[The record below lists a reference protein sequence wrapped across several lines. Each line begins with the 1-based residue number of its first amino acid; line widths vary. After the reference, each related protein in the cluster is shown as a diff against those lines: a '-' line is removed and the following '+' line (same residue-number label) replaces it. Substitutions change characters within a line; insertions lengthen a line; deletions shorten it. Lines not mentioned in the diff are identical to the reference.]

1 MNLSRK
7 TTLFFAGLL
16 LGLIVVLVVI
26 GLYSFRA
33 FSITS
38 ATEHV
43 RSAAEIVR
51 VHLTESMINGVI
63 DRREGFLRRLTEVQ
77 GLKSARIVR
86 GSGVERQFGRGL
98 SQELEPDLIERQVMA
113 SGRPHYALVEDNG
126 FSTFRGTIPFV
137 ATAAG
142 SPNCLQ
148 CHQAREGEVLGAV
161 TMTLSVDHLRKEAV
175 DTMAGI
181 LAAVMLFGLSTL
193 WLLRRLMLPVAR
205 TAREVETAVERAV
218 EGNFKSRVEARTS
231 DEIGHIA
238 SEMNRLLGALDDGL
252 NRIVRRVSE
261 LTLRTPREGENLLTT
276 TADMVDNLAKAS
288 HFKQAI
294 EEDETKSEIYQRLVR
309 TMETEFGLREFSV
322 YEVHQT
328 KHHLIPVYVDG
339 QLFAECRWCDPE
351 VLVRNE
357 ACRARRT
364 GHLVDS
370 VSAPAICTAFRPPV
384 GLEDRQHICFPVL
397 QSGNVGSVVQLVA
410 PAGDGPRF
418 QRMVPNLSV
427 FLREAA
433 PVLEAKRLMET
444 LKDST
449 LRDPMT
455 GLNNRRF
462 LEEYVETLMAGA
474 KRHKGH
480 LVILMIDLDF
490 FKMVNDAHGHD
501 AGDAVLKELAKVL
514 RQSVRSSDLVLRYG
528 GEEFMVILQ
537 DTDAEKGVL
546 VAENMRLAVEKLKI
560 QIGGLVLQKTVSI
573 GVSDFPGDGETF
585 WQVVKF
591 ADIALYRA
599 KEEGR
604 NRVVRFR
611 ADMWQETAAY

>member
-7 TTLFFAGLL
+7 TTLFFVGLL
-16 LGLIVVLVVI
+16 IGLIIVLVVI
-26 GLYSFRA
+26 GLYSFRN
-33 FSITS
+33 FSIIS

-43 RSAAEIVR
+43 RTAAEVVR

-63 DRREGFLRRLTEVQ
+63 DKREGFLRRLTEVQ

-86 GSGVERQFGRGL
+86 GEGVDRQFGRGL
-98 SQELEPDLIERQVMA
+98 TQEKEPDLLEREVMA
-113 SGRPHYALVEDNG
+113 TGRAHYELIENNG

-137 ATAAG
+137 ATATG

-148 CHQAREGEVLGAV
+148 CHQVKEGDVLGAV
-161 TMTLSVDHLRKEAV
+161 TMTLSIDHLRKEAV
-175 DTMAGI
+175 DTMTGI
-181 LAAVMLFGLSTL
+181 LAAVALFGLSTL
-193 WLLRRLMLPVAR
+193 FLLLRLMRPVAQ
-205 TAREVETAVERAV
+205 TTREVETAVERAV
-218 EGNFKSRVEARTS
+218 EGNFKSRVERRTS

-238 SEMNRLLGALDDGL
+238 SEMNRLLHFLDEGL
-252 NRIVRRVSE
+252 NRIAHRVSE
-261 LTLRTPREGENLLTT
+261 LTLRSATEGENLLTT
-276 TADMVDNLAKAS
+276 TADMVDNLAKAA

-294 EEDETKSEIYQRLVR
+294 EEDETKAEIYQRLVR
-309 TMETEFGLREFSV
+309 TMESEFGLREYSV

-328 KHHLIPVYVDG
+328 KHHLLPVYVDG
-339 QLFAECRWCDPE
+339 QVLAECKWCDPE
-351 VLVRNE
+351 ILVRNE

-370 VSAPAICTAFRPPV
+370 VAAPAICTAFRPP
-384 GLEDRQHICFPVL
+384 LEAADRQHICFPVL
-397 QSGNVGSVVQLVA
+397 QSGNVGSVVQLIV
-410 PAGDGPRF
+410 PVGQGSVY
-418 QRMVPNLSV
+418 QEMVPNLSV

-462 LEEYVETLMAGA
+462 LEEYVETLMAGT

-490 FKMVNDAHGHD
+490 FKMVNDNHGHD

-514 RQSVRSSDLVLRYG
+514 RLSVRASDLVLRYG
-528 GEEFMVILQ
+528 GEEFLIILQ
-537 DTDAEKGVL
+537 DTEVAKGMV
-546 VAENMRLAVEKLKI
+546 VAENIRLAVEKLKI
-560 QIGGLVLQKTVSI
+560 QVSGLVLQKTVSI

-599 KEEGR
+599 KDEGR
-604 NRVVRFR
+604 NRVVRFT
-611 ADMWQETAAY
+611 ADMWKDSTSY